1 MSVRWFS
8 KNNGDDIQS
17 YVASAPTL
25 DPIEIARRT
34 KLTAQAQEL
43 AASNLPNSQS
53 SILSNAESQ
62 VIQLIEQYRQRR
74 FEILLSELE
83 NTQSDIAKLN
93 ELPDL
98 QNVWLI
104 ETQYDR
110 DATQLV
116 SEQSQLIRSLASNAQ
131 KRVKE
136 LERFKAQNKIQREP
150 EYPLGSGRFLRYCL
164 LIFLIVIE
172 ALFNAE
178 FFSEGLSSGLLGGFS
193 YAALLAAV
201 NVLMSFFLGK
211 TLVRLLFHADL
222 AKKSLGLLSLIITLS
237 FVFLMALAIAHIRD
251 QLVIES
257 VNPARMALT
266 TLTNA
271 PFDLGDLFSWLLLA
285 VSIFFALGAMA
296 DGLTI
301 DDLYPGYGPQA
312 RKTEAALND
321 YMDELDEV
329 RQELEEMKSN
339 ALSELDRSV
348 EKAQSSIAEYRHL
361 IDRKKQI
368 RLKFDQ
374 MMHDSNRVLESLLQM
389 FRTENEIHRTDGQ
402 RPAYF
407 NEIPRLKPLEM
418 PWVEHDEQQLI
429 LHTRLMQTLA
439 SQSQDIR
446 NKLNETFLR
455 FMDRLTFV
463 PIETLDPLKAT
474 NSSWQD

>member
-8 KNNGDDIQS
+8 KQKHDVQS

-25 DPIEIARRT
+25 DPTEIAR
-34 KLTAQAQEL
+34 LANLSAQAQQL
-43 AASNLPNSQS
+43 AANNLPNPQS

-62 VIQLIEQYRQRR
+62 VIQSIELYRQKR
-74 FEILLSELE
+74 FEILLSEYQQ
-83 NTQSDIAKLN
+83 TQADIAKLN

-116 SEQSQLIRSLASNAQ
+116 SEQSQLIRGLASNAQ
-131 KRVKE
+131 KRVRE
-136 LERFKAQNKIQREP
+136 LERFKTQNKIQREP

-178 FFSEGLSSGLLGGFS
+178 FFSEGLSTGLLGGFT

-211 TLVRLLFHADL
+211 TLIRLIFHSDP
-222 AKKSLGLLSLIITLS
+222 AKKAIGLMSLLMTLT
-237 FVFLMALAIAHIRD
+237 FVFGMALGIAHIRD

-257 VNPARMALT
+257 TNPARMALS
-266 TLTNA
+266 TLTLA

-285 VSIFFALGAMA
+285 VSISFALGALA

-329 RQELEEMKSN
+329 RQDLEEMKSN
-339 ALSELDRSV
+339 ALAELDRSV
-348 EKAQSSIAEYRHL
+348 EKAQSSISEYRHL

-374 MMHDSNRVLESLLQM
+374 MVHDSNRVMETLLQI
-389 FRTENEIHRTDGQ
+389 FRTENEMHRTDGQ

-429 LHTRLMQTLA
+429 LHTRLMQTLT

-463 PIETLDPLKAT
+463 PIETLDPLKT
-474 NSSWQD
+474 NHPSWQD

>member
-8 KNNGDDIQS
+8 KKTDDVQNYIIS
-17 YVASAPTL
+17 VPTL
-25 DPIEIARRT
+25 DPGEIARRAN
-34 KLTAQAQEL
+34 LTAQAQQL
-43 AASNLPNSQS
+43 ALSNLPNPQS
-53 SILSNAESQ
+53 NILSNAESQ
-62 VIQLIEQYRQRR
+62 VIQSIELYRQKR
-74 FEILLSELE
+74 FESLLDELQHI
-83 NTQSDIAKLN
+83 QSDISKLN

-131 KRVKE
+131 KRVRE
-136 LERFKAQNKIQREP
+136 LERFKSQNKIQREA
-150 EYPLGSGRFLRYCL
+150 EYPLASGRFLRYCL

-178 FFSEGLSSGLLGGFS
+178 FFSEGLSTGLLGGFT

-211 TLVRLLFHADL
+211 TLVRLLFHSDPI
-222 AKKSLGLLSLIITLS
+222 KKTMGLMSLLLTFT
-237 FVFLMALAIAHIRD
+237 FVFCMALGIAHIRD
-251 QLVIES
+251 QLVVES
-257 VNPARMALT
+257 INPARMALT
-266 TLTNA
+266 TLTQD
-271 PFDLGDLFSWLLLA
+271 PFELGDLFSWLLLA
-285 VSIFFALGAMA
+285 VSISFALGALA

-301 DDLYPGYGPQA
+301 DDLYPGYGAQA
-312 RKTEAALND
+312 RKTETALND

-329 RQELEEMKSN
+329 RQDLEEMKSN
-339 ALSELDRSV
+339 ALAELDRSI

-368 RLKFDQ
+368 RLRFDQ
-374 MMHDSNRVLESLLQM
+374 MIHDSNRVLEALLQI

-402 RPAYF
+402 RPDYF
-407 NEIPRLKPLEM
+407 NEIPKLKPLEM

-429 LHTRLMQTLA
+429 LHTRLMQTLT

-463 PIETLDPLKAT
+463 PIETLDPLKS
-474 NSSWQD
+474 NPPSWQD